1 MISLIMFDVIIGILL
16 VIMFLLIKKSQ
27 ERDRTTSDG
36 APWVPLEPFVIQN
49 IIDMADIKKGDIFY
63 DLGSGDG
70 RVVIAAAVAGAKA
83 YGVEIDP
90 FRVLYSR
97 ICIFLFGLS
106 GRAKIIHKNIFDI
119 NLSHAN
125 IVHTYLLQETN
136 DELFLKFEKELKENT
151 TIISSAFNY
160 SKLKP
165 IFINPDG
172 PIYGPLYLYKYSK
185 TQNRTK
191 ISDIKSKK

>member
-1 MISLIMFDVIIGILL
+1 MFDVIIGILL
-16 VIMFLLIKKSQ
+16 VVMFLLIKKSQ
-27 ERDRTTSDG
+27 ERNRTTPDG

-70 RVVIAAAVAGAKA
+70 RVVIAAAIAGAKA
-83 YGVEIDP
+83 YGIEIDP

-106 GRAKIIHKNIFDI
+106 RRAKIIHKNIFDV
-119 NLSHAN
+119 NLSNVN
-125 IVHTYLLQETN
+125 IIHTYLLQETN
-136 DELFLKFEKELKENT
+136 NELFPKFEKELKENT

-160 SKLKP
+160 PKLKP
-165 IFINPDG
+165 ISINPNG

-185 TQNRTK
+185 VQNQIKTK
-191 ISDIKSKK
+191 NKKPKN